1 MGLEQRFRFPPSK
14 EALRNRLGA
23 VWLGTRARLR
33 PARRASSPLELSLAD
48 LVTFDFVSITAASTG
63 MLCPERGFTLSIHG
77 DVVAQ
82 LSQLALTSLH

>member
-33 PARRASSPLELSLAD
+33 PARRASRLSN
-48 LVTFDFVSITAASTG
+48 
-63 MLCPERGFTLSIHG
+63 
-77 DVVAQ
+77 
-82 LSQLALTSLH
+82 SLLQIS